1 MDTTDMDG
9 SIDSVADSL
18 IMGNEGKENP
28 TEEDLLDQPEA
39 ESNDADEYEDGED
52 LDDTADEGDDPDES
66 DDQDEDEAEE
76 AEDAGQQELYT
87 VKVDGEE
94 REVTLEDLKRSFS
107 GQAYIQKGMQEASEA
122 KKEAEGVYQALL
134 NERQQLSQLL
144 QQAQSGQL
152 ASPPVPPS
160 RELFNNDPIGYMEA
174 KLSYDEALQNYQNQQ
189 YQIQQVTESQNYQM
203 QVAQQQYLQGE
214 MQKLAQAIPEFS
226 DAKTASKLKEDLV
239 QFGSKLGYSESE
251 LSEVMDHRAIL
262 VLQKAMKYDQ
272 LVEGKSK
279 ATQKASNARP
289 MVKPGTK
296 KTGRTGAAKQ
306 RQNAQ
311 ARMKKTGSI
320 DDVAKFL
327 LS

>member
-1 MDTTDMDG
+1 VDTTDMDG

-18 IMGNEGKENP
+18 IMGNEGEENP
-28 TEEDLLDQPEA
+28 TDEDLLDQPEE
-39 ESNDADEYEDGED
+39 ESNEAGPDDDGED
-52 LDDTADEGDDPDES
+52 LDDTADDES
-66 DDQDEDEAEE
+66 YDQDEDEAEE

-94 REVTLEDLKRSFS
+94 REVTLDDLKRSFS
-107 GQAYIQKGMQEASEA
+107 GQAYIQKGMQEAAEA

-134 NERQQLSQLL
+134 NERQQLSNLL
-144 QQAQSGQL
+144 YQAQSGQI
-152 ASPPVPPS
+152 AQPPIPPS

-189 YQIQQVTESQNYQM
+189 YQIQQVAEQQNYQM
-203 QVAQQQYLQGE
+203 QIAQQQYLQGE
-214 MQKLAQAIPEFS
+214 MQRLAQAIPEFS

-239 QFGSKLGYSESE
+239 QFGSKLGYSEAE

>member
-1 MDTTDMDG
+1 MDG

-18 IMGNEGKENP
+18 IMGNEGEENP
-28 TEEDLLDQPEA
+28 TEEDLLDQPEE
-39 ESNDADEYEDGED
+39 ESNEADEYEDGED
-52 LDDTADEGDDPDES
+52 LDDTADDES

-94 REVTLEDLKRSFS
+94 REVTLDDLKRSFS
-107 GQAYIQKGMQEASEA
+107 GQAYIQKGMQEAAEA

-144 QQAQSGQL
+144 NQAQSGQL
-152 ASPPVPPS
+152 APPPVPPS

-174 KLSYDEALQNYQNQQ
+174 KLSYDEALQTYQNQQ
-189 YQIQQVTESQNYQM
+189 YQIQQVTESQNQQM
-203 QVAQQQYLQGE
+203 QIAQQQYLQGE
-214 MQKLAQAIPEFS
+214 MQRLAQAIPEFG

-239 QFGSKLGYSESE
+239 QFGSKIGYSEAE

-289 MVKPGTK
+289 VVKPGTK

>member
-18 IMGNEGKENP
+18 IMGNEGEENP

-39 ESNDADEYEDGED
+39 ESNDADESEDGED
-52 LDDTADEGDDPDES
+52 LDDTTDDES

-94 REVTLEDLKRSFS
+94 REVTLDDLKQSFS
-107 GQAYIQKGMQEASEA
+107 GQAYIQKGMKEASEA

-134 NERQQLSQLL
+134 NERQQLSHLL
-144 QQAQSGQL
+144 QQAQTGQL
-152 ASPPVPPS
+152 ASAPVPPS
-160 RELFNNDPIGYMEA
+160 RELFNNDPIGYMDA
-174 KLSYDEALQNYQNQQ
+174 KLSYDEAMQNYQNQQ
-189 YQIQQVTESQNYQM
+189 YQIQQVTESQQQQM
-203 QVAQQQYLQGE
+203 QIAQQHYLQGE
-214 MQKLAQAIPEFS
+214 MQQLAKVIPEFG

-311 ARMKKTGSI
+311 ARMNKTGSI

>member
-1 MDTTDMDG
+1 MDG

-18 IMGNEGKENP
+18 IMGNEGEENP
-28 TEEDLLDQPEA
+28 TDEDLLDQPEE
-39 ESNDADEYEDGED
+39 ESNEAGPEDDGED
-52 LDDTADEGDDPDES
+52 LDDTADDES

-94 REVTLEDLKRSFS
+94 REVTLDDLKRSFS
-107 GQAYIQKGMQEASEA
+107 GQAYIQKGMQEAAEA

-134 NERQQLSQLL
+134 NERQQLSSLL
-144 QQAQSGQL
+144 YQAQSGQI
-152 ASPPVPPS
+152 AQPPIPPS

-174 KLSYDEALQNYQNQQ
+174 KLSYDEALQTYQNQQ
-189 YQIQQVTESQNYQM
+189 YQIQQVTEQQNQQM
-203 QVAQQQYLQGE
+203 QIAQQQYLQGE
-214 MQKLAQAIPEFS
+214 MQRLAQAIPEFS

-239 QFGSKLGYSESE
+239 QFGSKLGYSEAE

-289 MVKPGTK
+289 VVKPGTK

>member
-18 IMGNEGKENP
+18 IMGNEGEENP
-28 TEEDLLDQPEA
+28 TDEDLLDQPEE
-39 ESNDADEYEDGED
+39 ESNEAGPDDDGED
-52 LDDTADEGDDPDES
+52 LDDTADDES
-66 DDQDEDEAEE
+66 YDQDEDEAEE

-94 REVTLEDLKRSFS
+94 REVTLDDLKRSFS
-107 GQAYIQKGMQEASEA
+107 GQAYIQKGMQEAAEA

-134 NERQQLSQLL
+134 NERQQLSNLL
-144 QQAQSGQL
+144 YQAQSGQI
-152 ASPPVPPS
+152 AQPPIPPS

-189 YQIQQVTESQNYQM
+189 YQIQQVAEQQNYQM
-203 QVAQQQYLQGE
+203 QIAQQQYLQGE
-214 MQKLAQAIPEFS
+214 MQRLAQAIPEFS

-239 QFGSKLGYSESE
+239 QFGSKLGYSEAE

-289 MVKPGTK
+289 VVKPGTK

>member
-18 IMGNEGKENP
+18 IMGNEGEENS
-28 TEEDLLDQPEA
+28 TDEDLLDQPEE
-39 ESNDADEYEDGED
+39 ESNEAGPEDDGED
-52 LDDTADEGDDPDES
+52 LDDTADDES

-94 REVTLEDLKRSFS
+94 REVTLDDLKRSFS
-107 GQAYIQKGMQEASEA
+107 GQAYIQKGMQEAAEA

-134 NERQQLSQLL
+134 NERQQLSSLL
-144 QQAQSGQL
+144 YQAQSGQI
-152 ASPPVPPS
+152 AQPPIPPS

-174 KLSYDEALQNYQNQQ
+174 KLSYDEALQTYQNQQ
-189 YQIQQVTESQNYQM
+189 YQIQQVTEQQNYQM
-203 QVAQQQYLQGE
+203 QIAQQQYLQGE
-214 MQKLAQAIPEFS
+214 MQRLAQAIPEFS

-239 QFGSKLGYSESE
+239 QFGSKLGYSEAE

-289 MVKPGTK
+289 VVKPGTK

>member
-1 MDTTDMDG
+1 M
-9 SIDSVADSL
+9 
-18 IMGNEGKENP
+18 K
-28 TEEDLLDQPEA
+28 
-39 ESNDADEYEDGED
+39 
-52 LDDTADEGDDPDES
+52 
-66 DDQDEDEAEE
+66 
-76 AEDAGQQELYT
+76 
-87 VKVDGEE
+87 
-94 REVTLEDLKRSFS
+94 
-107 GQAYIQKGMQEASEA
+107 EASEA

-134 NERQQLSQLL
+134 NERQQLSHLL
-144 QQAQSGQL
+144 QQAQTGQL
-152 ASPPVPPS
+152 ASAPVPPS
-160 RELFNNDPIGYMEA
+160 RELFNNDPIGYMDA
-174 KLSYDEALQNYQNQQ
+174 KLSYDEAMQNYQNQQ
-189 YQIQQVTESQNYQM
+189 YQIQQVTESQQQQM
-203 QVAQQQYLQGE
+203 QIAQQHYLQGE
-214 MQKLAQAIPEFS
+214 MQQLAKVIPEFG

-311 ARMKKTGSI
+311 ARMNKTGSI

>member
-18 IMGNEGKENP
+18 IMGNEGEENP
-28 TEEDLLDQPEA
+28 TDEDLLDQPEE
-39 ESNDADEYEDGED
+39 ESNKAGPDDDGED
-52 LDDTADEGDDPDES
+52 LDDTADDES
-66 DDQDEDEAEE
+66 YDQDEDEAEE

-94 REVTLEDLKRSFS
+94 REVTLDDLKRSFS
-107 GQAYIQKGMQEASEA
+107 GQAYIQKGMQEAAEA

-134 NERQQLSQLL
+134 NERQQLSNLL
-144 QQAQSGQL
+144 YQAQSGQI
-152 ASPPVPPS
+152 AQPPIPPS

-189 YQIQQVTESQNYQM
+189 YQIQQVAEQQNYQM
-203 QVAQQQYLQGE
+203 QIAQQQYLQGE
-214 MQKLAQAIPEFS
+214 MQRLAQAIPEFG

-239 QFGSKLGYSESE
+239 QFGSKLGYSEAE

-289 MVKPGTK
+289 VVKPGTK

>member
-1 MDTTDMDG
+1 MDG

-18 IMGNEGKENP
+18 IVGNEGEENP

-52 LDDTADEGDDPDES
+52 LDDTADDES

-94 REVTLEDLKRSFS
+94 REVTLDDLKQSFS
-107 GQAYIQKGMQEASEA
+107 GQAYIQKGMKEASEA

-134 NERQQLSQLL
+134 NERQQLSYLL
-144 QQAQSGQL
+144 QQAQTGQL
-152 ASPPVPPS
+152 ASAPVPPS
-160 RELFNNDPIGYMEA
+160 RELFNNDPIGYMDA
-174 KLSYDEALQNYQNQQ
+174 KLSYDEAMQNYQNQQ
-189 YQIQQVTESQNYQM
+189 YQIQQVTESQQQQM
-203 QVAQQQYLQGE
+203 QIAQQHYLQGE
-214 MQKLAQAIPEFS
+214 MQQLAKVIPEFG

-239 QFGSKLGYSESE
+239 QFGSKLGYSEAE

>member
-18 IMGNEGKENP
+18 IMGNEGEENP
-28 TEEDLLDQPEA
+28 TDEDLLDQPEE
-39 ESNDADEYEDGED
+39 ESNEAGPEDDGED
-52 LDDTADEGDDPDES
+52 LDDTADDES

-94 REVTLEDLKRSFS
+94 REVTLDDLKRSFS
-107 GQAYIQKGMQEASEA
+107 GQAYIQKGMQEAAEA

-144 QQAQSGQL
+144 YQAQSGQL
-152 ASPPVPPS
+152 APPPVPPS

-174 KLSYDEALQNYQNQQ
+174 KLSYDEALQTYQNQQ
-189 YQIQQVTESQNYQM
+189 YQIQQVTESQNQQM
-203 QVAQQQYLQGE
+203 QIAQQQYLQGE
-214 MQKLAQAIPEFS
+214 MQRLAQAIPEFG

-239 QFGSKLGYSESE
+239 QFGSKIGYSEAE

-289 MVKPGTK
+289 VVKPGTK

>member
-1 MDTTDMDG
+1 VDTTDMDG

-28 TEEDLLDQPEA
+28 TDEDLLDQPEE
-39 ESNDADEYEDGED
+39 ESNEAGPDDDGED
-52 LDDTADEGDDPDES
+52 LDDTADDES
-66 DDQDEDEAEE
+66 YDQDEDEAEE

-94 REVTLEDLKRSFS
+94 RKVTLDDLKRSFS
-107 GQAYIQKGMQEASEA
+107 GQAYIQKGMQEAAEA

-134 NERQQLSQLL
+134 NERQQLSNLL
-144 QQAQSGQL
+144 YQAQSGQI
-152 ASPPVPPS
+152 AQPPIPPS

-189 YQIQQVTESQNYQM
+189 YQIQQVAEQQNYQM
-203 QVAQQQYLQGE
+203 QIAQQQYLQGE
-214 MQKLAQAIPEFS
+214 MQRLAQAIPEFS
-226 DAKTASKLKEDLV
+226 NAKTASKLKEDLV
-239 QFGSKLGYSESE
+239 QFGSKLGYSEAE

>member
-18 IMGNEGKENP
+18 IMGNEGEENP
-28 TEEDLLDQPEA
+28 TEEDLLDQPEE
-39 ESNDADEYEDGED
+39 ESNEADEYEDGED
-52 LDDTADEGDDPDES
+52 LDDTADDES

-107 GQAYIQKGMQEASEA
+107 GQAYIQKGMQEAAEA

-144 QQAQSGQL
+144 SQAQSGQL
-152 ASPPVPPS
+152 APPPVPPS

-174 KLSYDEALQNYQNQQ
+174 KLSYDEALQTYQNQQ
-189 YQIQQVTESQNYQM
+189 YQIQQITEQQNQQM
-203 QVAQQQYLQGE
+203 QIAQQQYLQGE
-214 MQKLAQAIPEFS
+214 MQRLAQAIPEFG

-239 QFGSKLGYSESE
+239 QFGSKIGYSEAE

-289 MVKPGTK
+289 VVKPGTK

>member
-1 MDTTDMDG
+1 MNTTDMDG

-18 IMGNEGKENP
+18 IEGNEVEENP
-28 TEEDLLDQPEA
+28 TDEDLLDTPEEGSNNA
-39 ESNDADEYEDGED
+39 EDEEDGED
-52 LDDTADEGDDPDES
+52 LDDTSDDES
-66 DDQDEDEAEE
+66 YDQDEDEAEE
-76 AEDAGQQELYT
+76 AEDAGSQELYT

-134 NERQQLSQLL
+134 NERQQLSNLL

-152 ASPPVPPS
+152 AAPPVPPS

-203 QVAQQQYLQGE
+203 QIAQQQYLQGE

-279 ATQKASNARP
+279 ATEKASGARP
-289 MVKPGTK
+289 MVKPGAK
-296 KTGRTGAAKQ
+296 KTGRTSQAKQ

>member
-18 IMGNEGKENP
+18 IMGNEGEENP
-28 TEEDLLDQPEA
+28 TEEDLLDQPEE
-39 ESNDADEYEDGED
+39 ESNEADEYEDGED
-52 LDDTADEGDDPDES
+52 LDDTADDES

-94 REVTLEDLKRSFS
+94 REVTLDDLKRSFS
-107 GQAYIQKGMQEASEA
+107 GQAYIQKGMQEAAEA

-144 QQAQSGQL
+144 YQAQSGQL
-152 ASPPVPPS
+152 APPPVPPS

-174 KLSYDEALQNYQNQQ
+174 KLSYDEALQTYQNQQ
-189 YQIQQVTESQNYQM
+189 YQIQQVTESQNQQM
-203 QVAQQQYLQGE
+203 QIAQQQYLQGE
-214 MQKLAQAIPEFS
+214 MQRLAQAIPEFG

-239 QFGSKLGYSESE
+239 QFGSKIGYSEAE

-289 MVKPGTK
+289 VVKPGTK

>member
-1 MDTTDMDG
+1 VNTTDMDG

-18 IMGNEGKENP
+18 IMGNEGEENP
-28 TEEDLLDQPEA
+28 TEEDLLDQPEK
-39 ESNDADEYEDGED
+39 ESNEADEYEDGED
-52 LDDTADEGDDPDES
+52 LDDTADDES

-94 REVTLEDLKRSFS
+94 REVTLDDLKRSFS
-107 GQAYIQKGMQEASEA
+107 GQAYIQKGMQEAAEA

-134 NERQQLSQLL
+134 NERQQLSNLL
-144 QQAQSGQL
+144 YQAQSGQI
-152 ASPPVPPS
+152 AQPPMPPS
-160 RELFNNDPIGYMEA
+160 RELFNKDPIGYMEA
-174 KLSYDEALQNYQNQQ
+174 KLSYDEALQIYQNQQ
-189 YQIQQVTESQNYQM
+189 YQIQQVAEQQNYQM
-203 QVAQQQYLQGE
+203 QIAQQQYLQGE
-214 MQKLAQAIPEFS
+214 MQRLAQAIPEFS

-239 QFGSKLGYSESE
+239 QFGSKLGYSEAE

>member
-1 MDTTDMDG
+1 VDTTDNDG

-18 IMGNEGKENP
+18 IEGNEVEENP
-28 TEEDLLDQPEA
+28 TDQDLPDTPEK
-39 ESNDADEYEDGED
+39 ESNDADDEEEGED
-52 LDDTADEGDDPDES
+52 LDDAIDSDAEES
-66 DDQDEDEAEE
+66 DDQGEDEAEE
-76 AEDAGQQELYT
+76 AEDAGQQDFHT

-94 REVTLEDLKRSFS
+94 REVTLDDLKRSFS

-144 QQAQSGQL
+144 QQAQSGQI
-152 ASPPVPPS
+152 AAPPTPPP

-174 KLSYDEALQNYQNQQ
+174 KLSYDEALQNYQGQQ
-189 YQIQQVTESQNYQM
+189 QQILQVTEAQNQQM
-203 QVAQQQYLQGE
+203 QIATQQYLQGE
-214 MQKLAQAIPEFS
+214 MQKLAQVIPEFG
-226 DAKTASKLKEDLV
+226 DAKTATKLKGDLV

-279 ATQKASNARP
+279 ATEKAKSARP
-289 MVKPGTK
+289 VVKPGTK
-296 KTGRTGAAKQ
+296 KTGRTSAAKQ
-306 RQNAQ
+306 RQNAE
-311 ARMKKTGSI
+311 ARMKKTGDI
-320 DDVAKFL
+320 NDVAKFL

>member
-1 MDTTDMDG
+1 M
-9 SIDSVADSL
+9 
-18 IMGNEGKENP
+18 K
-28 TEEDLLDQPEA
+28 
-39 ESNDADEYEDGED
+39 
-52 LDDTADEGDDPDES
+52 
-66 DDQDEDEAEE
+66 
-76 AEDAGQQELYT
+76 
-87 VKVDGEE
+87 
-94 REVTLEDLKRSFS
+94 
-107 GQAYIQKGMQEASEA
+107 EASEA

-134 NERQQLSQLL
+134 NERQQLSYLL
-144 QQAQSGQL
+144 QQAQTGQL
-152 ASPPVPPS
+152 ASAPVPPS
-160 RELFNNDPIGYMEA
+160 RELFNNDPIGYMDA
-174 KLSYDEALQNYQNQQ
+174 KLSYDEAMQNYQNQQ
-189 YQIQQVTESQNYQM
+189 YQIQQVTESQQQQM
-203 QVAQQQYLQGE
+203 QIAQQHYLQGE
-214 MQKLAQAIPEFS
+214 MQQLAKVIPEFG

>member
-18 IMGNEGKENP
+18 IVGNESEENP
-28 TEEDLLDQPEA
+28 TDEDLLDQPEE
-39 ESNDADEYEDGED
+39 ESNEADPEDDGED
-52 LDDTADEGDDPDES
+52 LDDTTDDES

-94 REVTLEDLKRSFS
+94 REVTLDDLKQSFS
-107 GQAYIQKGMQEASEA
+107 GQAYIQKGMKEASEA

-134 NERQQLSQLL
+134 NERQQLSHLL
-144 QQAQSGQL
+144 QQAQTGQI
-152 ASPPVPPS
+152 ANAPVPPS
-160 RELFNNDPIGYMEA
+160 RELFNNDPIGYMDA
-174 KLSYDEALQNYQNQQ
+174 KLSYDEAMQTYQNQQ
-189 YQIQQVTESQNYQM
+189 YQIQQVTESQQQQM
-203 QVAQQQYLQGE
+203 QIAQQHYLQGE
-214 MQKLAQAIPEFS
+214 MQQLAKVIPEFG

-311 ARMKKTGSI
+311 ARMNKTGSI

>member
-18 IMGNEGKENP
+18 IMGNEGEENP
-28 TEEDLLDQPEA
+28 TDEDLLDQPEE
-39 ESNDADEYEDGED
+39 ESNEAGPEDDGED
-52 LDDTADEGDDPDES
+52 LDDTADDES

-94 REVTLEDLKRSFS
+94 REVTLDDLKRSFS
-107 GQAYIQKGMQEASEA
+107 GQAYIQKGMQEAAEA

-144 QQAQSGQL
+144 YQAQSGQL
-152 ASPPVPPS
+152 APPPVPPS

-174 KLSYDEALQNYQNQQ
+174 KLSYDEALQTYQNQQ
-189 YQIQQVTESQNYQM
+189 YQIQQVTEQQNYQM
-203 QVAQQQYLQGE
+203 QIAQQQYLQGE
-214 MQKLAQAIPEFS
+214 MQRLAQAIPEFG

-239 QFGSKLGYSESE
+239 QFGSKIGYSEAE

-289 MVKPGTK
+289 VVKPGTK

>member
-18 IMGNEGKENP
+18 IMGNESEENP
-28 TEEDLLDQPEA
+28 TDEDLLDQPEE
-39 ESNDADEYEDGED
+39 ESNEAGPEDDGED
-52 LDDTADEGDDPDES
+52 LDDTADDES

-94 REVTLEDLKRSFS
+94 REVTLDDLKRSFS
-107 GQAYIQKGMQEASEA
+107 GQAYIQKGMQEAAEA

-144 QQAQSGQL
+144 NQAQSGQL
-152 ASPPVPPS
+152 APPPVPPS

-174 KLSYDEALQNYQNQQ
+174 KLSYDEALQTYQNQQ
-189 YQIQQVTESQNYQM
+189 YQIQQVTESQNQQM
-203 QVAQQQYLQGE
+203 QIAQQQYLQGE
-214 MQKLAQAIPEFS
+214 MQRLAQAIPEFG

-239 QFGSKLGYSESE
+239 QFGSKIGYSEAE

-289 MVKPGTK
+289 VVKPGTK

>member
-1 MDTTDMDG
+1 MDG

-18 IMGNEGKENP
+18 IMGNEGEENP
-28 TEEDLLDQPEA
+28 TDEDLLDQPEE
-39 ESNDADEYEDGED
+39 ESNEAGPDDDGED
-52 LDDTADEGDDPDES
+52 LDDTADDES
-66 DDQDEDEAEE
+66 YDQDEDEAEE

-94 REVTLEDLKRSFS
+94 REVTLDDLKRSFS
-107 GQAYIQKGMQEASEA
+107 GQAYIQKGMQEAAEA

-134 NERQQLSQLL
+134 NERQQLSNLL
-144 QQAQSGQL
+144 YQAQSGQI
-152 ASPPVPPS
+152 AQPPIPPS

-189 YQIQQVTESQNYQM
+189 YQIQQVAEQQNYQM
-203 QVAQQQYLQGE
+203 QIAQQQYLQGE
-214 MQKLAQAIPEFS
+214 MQRLAQAIPEFS

-239 QFGSKLGYSESE
+239 QFGSKLGYSEAE

>member
-28 TEEDLLDQPEA
+28 TDEDLLDQPEE
-39 ESNDADEYEDGED
+39 ESNEAGPDDDGED
-52 LDDTADEGDDPDES
+52 LDDTADDES
-66 DDQDEDEAEE
+66 YDQDEDEAEE

-94 REVTLEDLKRSFS
+94 REVTLDDLKRSFS
-107 GQAYIQKGMQEASEA
+107 GQAYIQKGMQEAAEA

-134 NERQQLSQLL
+134 NERQQLSNLL
-144 QQAQSGQL
+144 YQAQSGQI
-152 ASPPVPPS
+152 AQPPIPPS

-189 YQIQQVTESQNYQM
+189 YQIQQVAEQQNYQM
-203 QVAQQQYLQGE
+203 QIAQQQYLQGE
-214 MQKLAQAIPEFS
+214 MQRLAQAIPEFS

-239 QFGSKLGYSESE
+239 QFGSKLGYSEAE

>member
-18 IMGNEGKENP
+18 IMGNEGEENP
-28 TEEDLLDQPEA
+28 TDEDLLDQPEE
-39 ESNDADEYEDGED
+39 ESNEAGPEDDGED
-52 LDDTADEGDDPDES
+52 LDDTADDES

-94 REVTLEDLKRSFS
+94 REVTLDDLKRSFS
-107 GQAYIQKGMQEASEA
+107 GQAYIQKGMQEAAEA

-134 NERQQLSQLL
+134 NERQQLSNLL
-144 QQAQSGQL
+144 YQAQSGQI
-152 ASPPVPPS
+152 AQPPIPPS

-174 KLSYDEALQNYQNQQ
+174 KLSYDEALQTYQNQQ
-189 YQIQQVTESQNYQM
+189 YQIQQVTEQQNYQM
-203 QVAQQQYLQGE
+203 QIAQQQYLQGE
-214 MQKLAQAIPEFS
+214 MQRLAQAIPEFS

-239 QFGSKLGYSESE
+239 QFGSKLGYSEAE

-289 MVKPGTK
+289 VVKPGTK

>member
-18 IMGNEGKENP
+18 IMGNEGEENP

-52 LDDTADEGDDPDES
+52 LDDTADDES

-94 REVTLEDLKRSFS
+94 REVTLDDLKQSFS
-107 GQAYIQKGMQEASEA
+107 GQAYIQKGMKEASEA

-134 NERQQLSQLL
+134 NERQQLSYLL
-144 QQAQSGQL
+144 QQAQTGQL
-152 ASPPVPPS
+152 ASAPVPPS
-160 RELFNNDPIGYMEA
+160 RELFNNDPIGYMDA
-174 KLSYDEALQNYQNQQ
+174 KLSYDEAMQNYQNQQ
-189 YQIQQVTESQNYQM
+189 YQIQQVTESQQQQM
-203 QVAQQQYLQGE
+203 QIAQQHYLQGE
-214 MQKLAQAIPEFS
+214 MQQLAKVIPEFG

>member
-18 IMGNEGKENP
+18 IMGNEGEKNP

-52 LDDTADEGDDPDES
+52 LDDTADDES

-94 REVTLEDLKRSFS
+94 REVTLDDLKQSFS
-107 GQAYIQKGMQEASEA
+107 GQAYIQKGMKEASEA
-122 KKEAEGVYQALL
+122 KKEAEGVYLALL
-134 NERQQLSQLL
+134 NERQQLSYLL
-144 QQAQSGQL
+144 QQAQTGQI
-152 ASPPVPPS
+152 ASAPVPPS
-160 RELFNNDPIGYMEA
+160 RELFNNDPIGYMDA
-174 KLSYDEALQNYQNQQ
+174 KLSYDEAMQNYQNQQ

-203 QVAQQQYLQGE
+203 QIAQQHYLQGE
-214 MQKLAQAIPEFS
+214 MQQLAKVIPEFG

>member
-1 MDTTDMDG
+1 MNTTDNDG
-9 SIDSVADSL
+9 SLDAVADSL
-18 IMGNEGKENP
+18 IEGNEVEENP
-28 TEEDLLDQPEA
+28 TEEDLLDQPEE
-39 ESNDADEYEDGED
+39 ESTEANLDEDGED
-52 LDDTADEGDDPDES
+52 LDDTAEDES
-66 DDQDEDEAEE
+66 DDQGEDEAEE
-76 AEDAGQQELYT
+76 AEDAGPQELYT

-94 REVTLEDLKRSFS
+94 REVTLDDLKRSFS

-134 NERQQLSQLL
+134 NERQQLSNLL
-144 QQAQSGQL
+144 QQAQSGQI
-152 ASPPVPPS
+152 ATPPTPPS

-203 QVAQQQYLQGE
+203 QVATQQYLQGE
-214 MQKLAQAIPEFS
+214 MQKLAQVIPEFS

-272 LVEGKSK
+272 LVEGRSK
-279 ATQKASNARP
+279 ANEKASGARP
-289 MVKPGTK
+289 MVKPGAK

>member
-1 MDTTDMDG
+1 VDTTDMDG

-28 TEEDLLDQPEA
+28 TDEDLLDQPEE
-39 ESNDADEYEDGED
+39 ESNEAGPDDDGED
-52 LDDTADEGDDPDES
+52 LDDTADDES
-66 DDQDEDEAEE
+66 YDQDEDEAEE

-94 REVTLEDLKRSFS
+94 REVTLDDLKRSFS
-107 GQAYIQKGMQEASEA
+107 GQAYIQKGMQEAAEA

-134 NERQQLSQLL
+134 NERQQLSNLL
-144 QQAQSGQL
+144 YQAQSGQI
-152 ASPPVPPS
+152 AQPPIPPS

-189 YQIQQVTESQNYQM
+189 YQIQQVAEQQNYQM
-203 QVAQQQYLQGE
+203 QIAQQQYLQGE
-214 MQKLAQAIPEFS
+214 MQRLAQAIPEFS

-239 QFGSKLGYSESE
+239 QFGSKLGYSEAE

>member
-1 MDTTDMDG
+1 VDTTDMDG

-18 IMGNEGKENP
+18 IMGNEGEENP
-28 TEEDLLDQPEA
+28 TDEDLLDQPEE
-39 ESNDADEYEDGED
+39 ESNEAGPEDDGED
-52 LDDTADEGDDPDES
+52 LDDTADDES

-94 REVTLEDLKRSFS
+94 REVTLDDLKRSFS
-107 GQAYIQKGMQEASEA
+107 GQAYIQKGMQEAAEA

-134 NERQQLSQLL
+134 NERQQLSSLL
-144 QQAQSGQL
+144 YQAQSGQI
-152 ASPPVPPS
+152 AQPPIPPS

-174 KLSYDEALQNYQNQQ
+174 KLSYDEALQTYQNQQ
-189 YQIQQVTESQNYQM
+189 YQIQQVTEQQNQQM
-203 QVAQQQYLQGE
+203 QIAQQQYLQGE
-214 MQKLAQAIPEFS
+214 MQRLAQAIPEFS

-239 QFGSKLGYSESE
+239 QFGSKLGYSEAE

-289 MVKPGTK
+289 VVKPGTK

>member
-1 MDTTDMDG
+1 VDTTDMDG

-18 IMGNEGKENP
+18 IMGNEGEENP
-28 TEEDLLDQPEA
+28 TDEDLLDQPEE
-39 ESNDADEYEDGED
+39 ESNEAGPEDDGED
-52 LDDTADEGDDPDES
+52 LDDTADDES

-94 REVTLEDLKRSFS
+94 REVTLDDLKRSFS
-107 GQAYIQKGMQEASEA
+107 GQAYIQKGMQEAAEA

-134 NERQQLSQLL
+134 NERQQLSSLL
-144 QQAQSGQL
+144 YQAQSGQI
-152 ASPPVPPS
+152 AQPPIPPS

-174 KLSYDEALQNYQNQQ
+174 KLSYDEALQTYQNQQ
-189 YQIQQVTESQNYQM
+189 YQIQQVTEQQNYQM
-203 QVAQQQYLQGE
+203 QIAQQQYLQGE
-214 MQKLAQAIPEFS
+214 MQRLAQAIPEFS

-239 QFGSKLGYSESE
+239 QFGSKLGYSEAE

-289 MVKPGTK
+289 VVKPGTK

>member
-1 MDTTDMDG
+1 MNTTDMDG

-28 TEEDLLDQPEA
+28 TEEDLLDQPEE
-39 ESNDADEYEDGED
+39 ESNEADEYEDGED
-52 LDDTADEGDDPDES
+52 LDDTADDES

-94 REVTLEDLKRSFS
+94 REVTLDDLKRSFS
-107 GQAYIQKGMQEASEA
+107 GQAYIQKGMQEAAEA

-134 NERQQLSQLL
+134 NERQQLSNLL
-144 QQAQSGQL
+144 YQAQSGQI
-152 ASPPVPPS
+152 AQPPIPPS

-174 KLSYDEALQNYQNQQ
+174 KLSYDEALQIYQNQQ

-203 QVAQQQYLQGE
+203 QIAQQQYLQGE
-214 MQKLAQAIPEFS
+214 MQRLAQAIPEFG

-239 QFGSKLGYSESE
+239 QFGSKLGYSEAE

>member
-1 MDTTDMDG
+1 MDG

-18 IMGNEGKENP
+18 IMGNEGEENP

-52 LDDTADEGDDPDES
+52 LDDTTDDES

-94 REVTLEDLKRSFS
+94 REVTLDDLKQSFS
-107 GQAYIQKGMQEASEA
+107 GQAYIQKGMKEASEA

-134 NERQQLSQLL
+134 NERQQLSYLL
-144 QQAQSGQL
+144 QQAQTGQI
-152 ASPPVPPS
+152 ANAPVPPS
-160 RELFNNDPIGYMEA
+160 RELFNNDPIGYMDA
-174 KLSYDEALQNYQNQQ
+174 KLSYDEAMQNYQNQQ
-189 YQIQQVTESQNYQM
+189 YQIQQVTESQQQQM
-203 QVAQQQYLQGE
+203 QIAQQHYLQGE
-214 MQKLAQAIPEFS
+214 MQQLAKVIPEFG

-311 ARMKKTGSI
+311 ARMNKTGSI

>member
-1 MDTTDMDG
+1 MDG

-18 IMGNEGKENP
+18 IVGNESEKNP
-28 TEEDLLDQPEA
+28 TDEDLLDQPEE
-39 ESNDADEYEDGED
+39 ESNEADPEDDGED
-52 LDDTADEGDDPDES
+52 LDDTTDDEP

-94 REVTLEDLKRSFS
+94 REVTLDDLKQSFS
-107 GQAYIQKGMQEASEA
+107 GQAYIQKGMKEASEA

-134 NERQQLSQLL
+134 NERQQLSHLL
-144 QQAQSGQL
+144 QQAQTGQI
-152 ASPPVPPS
+152 ANAPVPPS
-160 RELFNNDPIGYMEA
+160 RELFNNDPIGYMDA
-174 KLSYDEALQNYQNQQ
+174 KLSYDEAMQNYQNQQ
-189 YQIQQVTESQNYQM
+189 YQIQQVTESQNQQM
-203 QVAQQQYLQGE
+203 QIAQQHYLQGE
-214 MQKLAQAIPEFS
+214 MQQLAKVIPEFG

-239 QFGSKLGYSESE
+239 HFGSKLGYSESE

-311 ARMKKTGSI
+311 ARMNKTGSI

>member
-18 IMGNEGKENP
+18 IMGNEGEENP
-28 TEEDLLDQPEA
+28 TDEDLLDQPEE
-39 ESNDADEYEDGED
+39 ESNEAEPEDDGED
-52 LDDTADEGDDPDES
+52 LDDTADDES

-94 REVTLEDLKRSFS
+94 REVTLDDLKRSFS
-107 GQAYIQKGMQEASEA
+107 GQAYIQKGMKEAAEA

-144 QQAQSGQL
+144 NQAQSGQL
-152 ASPPVPPS
+152 APPPVPPS

-174 KLSYDEALQNYQNQQ
+174 KLSYDEALQTYQNQQ
-189 YQIQQVTESQNYQM
+189 YQIQQVTESQNQQM
-203 QVAQQQYLQGE
+203 QIAQQQYLQGE
-214 MQKLAQAIPEFS
+214 MQRLAQAIPEFG

-239 QFGSKLGYSESE
+239 QFGSKIGYSEAE

-289 MVKPGTK
+289 VVKPGTK

>member
-1 MDTTDMDG
+1 MNTTDMDG

-28 TEEDLLDQPEA
+28 TEEDLLDQPEE
-39 ESNDADEYEDGED
+39 ESNEADEYEDGED
-52 LDDTADEGDDPDES
+52 LDDTADDES

-94 REVTLEDLKRSFS
+94 REVTLDDLKRSFS
-107 GQAYIQKGMQEASEA
+107 GQAYIQKGMQEAAEA

-134 NERQQLSQLL
+134 NERQQLSNLL
-144 QQAQSGQL
+144 YQAQSGQI
-152 ASPPVPPS
+152 AQPPIPPS

-174 KLSYDEALQNYQNQQ
+174 KLSYDEALQIYQNQQ
-189 YQIQQVTESQNYQM
+189 YQIQQVAEQQNYQM
-203 QVAQQQYLQGE
+203 QIAQQQYLQGE
-214 MQKLAQAIPEFS
+214 MQRLAQAIPEFS

-239 QFGSKLGYSESE
+239 QFGSKLGYSEAE

>member
-18 IMGNEGKENP
+18 IMGNEGEENP
-28 TEEDLLDQPEA
+28 TDEDLLDQPEE
-39 ESNDADEYEDGED
+39 ESNEAGPEDDGED
-52 LDDTADEGDDPDES
+52 LDDTADDES

-94 REVTLEDLKRSFS
+94 REVTLDDLKRSFS
-107 GQAYIQKGMQEASEA
+107 GQAYIQKGMQEAAEA

-134 NERQQLSQLL
+134 NERQQLSNLL
-144 QQAQSGQL
+144 YQAQSGQL
-152 ASPPVPPS
+152 APPPVPPS

-174 KLSYDEALQNYQNQQ
+174 KLSYDEALQTYQNQQ
-189 YQIQQVTESQNYQM
+189 YQIQQVTEQQNYQM
-203 QVAQQQYLQGE
+203 QRAQQQYLQGE
-214 MQKLAQAIPEFS
+214 MQRLAQAIPEFG

-239 QFGSKLGYSESE
+239 QFGSKIGYSEAE

-289 MVKPGTK
+289 VVKPGTK

>member
-1 MDTTDMDG
+1 VNTTDMDG

-18 IMGNEGKENP
+18 IMGNEGEENP
-28 TEEDLLDQPEA
+28 TEEDLLDQPEK
-39 ESNDADEYEDGED
+39 ESNEADEYEDGED
-52 LDDTADEGDDPDES
+52 LDDTADDES

-94 REVTLEDLKRSFS
+94 REVTLDDLKRSFS
-107 GQAYIQKGMQEASEA
+107 GQAYIQKGMQEAAEA

-134 NERQQLSQLL
+134 NERQQLSNLL
-144 QQAQSGQL
+144 YQAQSGQI
-152 ASPPVPPS
+152 AQPPIPPS

-174 KLSYDEALQNYQNQQ
+174 KLSYDEALQIYQNQQ
-189 YQIQQVTESQNYQM
+189 YQIQQVAESQNYQM
-203 QVAQQQYLQGE
+203 QIAQQQYLQGE
-214 MQKLAQAIPEFS
+214 MQRLAQVIPEFS

-239 QFGSKLGYSESE
+239 QFGSKLGYSEAE

>member
-1 MDTTDMDG
+1 MNTTDMDG

-18 IMGNEGKENP
+18 IMGNEGEENP
-28 TEEDLLDQPEA
+28 TEEDLLDQPEE
-39 ESNDADEYEDGED
+39 ESNEADEYEDGED
-52 LDDTADEGDDPDES
+52 LDDTADDES

-94 REVTLEDLKRSFS
+94 REVTLDDLKRSFS
-107 GQAYIQKGMQEASEA
+107 GQAYIQKGMKEAAEA

-144 QQAQSGQL
+144 NQAQSGQL
-152 ASPPVPPS
+152 APPPVPPS

-174 KLSYDEALQNYQNQQ
+174 KLSYDEALQTYQNQQ
-189 YQIQQVTESQNYQM
+189 YQIQQVTESQNQQM
-203 QVAQQQYLQGE
+203 QIAQQQYLQGE
-214 MQKLAQAIPEFS
+214 MQRLAQAIPEFG

-239 QFGSKLGYSESE
+239 QFGSKIGYSEAE

-289 MVKPGTK
+289 VVKPGTK

>member
-1 MDTTDMDG
+1 MDG

-18 IMGNEGKENP
+18 IVGNESEENP
-28 TEEDLLDQPEA
+28 TDEDLLDQPEE
-39 ESNDADEYEDGED
+39 ESNEADPEDDGED
-52 LDDTADEGDDPDES
+52 LDDTTDDES

-94 REVTLEDLKRSFS
+94 REVTLDDLKQSFS
-107 GQAYIQKGMQEASEA
+107 GQAYIQKGMKEASEA

-134 NERQQLSQLL
+134 NERQQLSHLL
-144 QQAQSGQL
+144 QQAQTGQL
-152 ASPPVPPS
+152 ASAPVPPS
-160 RELFNNDPIGYMEA
+160 RELFNNDPIGYMDA
-174 KLSYDEALQNYQNQQ
+174 KLSYDEAMQNYQNQQ
-189 YQIQQVTESQNYQM
+189 YQIQQVTESQQQQM
-203 QVAQQQYLQGE
+203 QIAQQHYLQGE
-214 MQKLAQAIPEFS
+214 MQQLAKVIPEFG

-311 ARMKKTGSI
+311 ARMNKTGSI

>member
-18 IMGNEGKENP
+18 IMGNESKENP
-28 TEEDLLDQPEA
+28 TEEDLLDQPEE
-39 ESNDADEYEDGED
+39 ESNQADEYEDGED
-52 LDDTADEGDDPDES
+52 LDDTADDES

-94 REVTLEDLKRSFS
+94 RKVTLDDLKRSFS
-107 GQAYIQKGMQEASEA
+107 GQAYIQKGMQEAAEA

-134 NERQQLSQLL
+134 NERQQLSNLL
-144 QQAQSGQL
+144 YQAQSGQL
-152 ASPPVPPS
+152 VPPPVPPS

-174 KLSYDEALQNYQNQQ
+174 KLSYDEALQTYQNQQ
-189 YQIQQVTESQNYQM
+189 YQIQQVTESQNQQM
-203 QVAQQQYLQGE
+203 QIAQQQYLQGE
-214 MQKLAQAIPEFS
+214 MQRLAQAIPEFG

-239 QFGSKLGYSESE
+239 QFGSKIGYSEAE

-289 MVKPGTK
+289 VVKPGTK